1 MEELLKKLN
10 RNNDDIVFEEII
22 NKVQK
27 QLFIIAKAR
36 LRDDSLAEDALQ
48 ETFISL
54 YLNINKIK
62 DEKKLKAWLTKILIN
77 KCNDIMRKN
86 KIYSFKCDYNI
97 LENNLYSNNQYDDLN
112 NHIDIFRI
120 INLLNVEDTTT
131 VSEDGTGEE
140 KTDTFGN
147 FLNDYGFTPCVVII
161 SEGRQLA
168 GFFGTTSLISFEDW
182 LSSYG
187 I

>member
-120 INLLNVEDTTT
+120 INLLNVEERTIIIMFYSKKYTIKEISKILNINENT
-131 VSEDGTGEE
+131 IKTKISRIKIKLKKYLAEEE
-140 KTDTFGN
+140 K
-147 FLNDYGFTPCVVII
+147 
-161 SEGRQLA
+161 
-168 GFFGTTSLISFEDW
+168 
-182 LSSYG
+182 
-187 I
+187 

>member
-1 MEELLKKLN
+1 MEKKKKKLN

-120 INLLNVEDTTT
+120 INLLNVEERTIIIMFYSKKYTIKEISKILNINENT
-131 VSEDGTGEE
+131 IKTKISRIKIKLKKYLEEEE
-140 KTDTFGN
+140 K
-147 FLNDYGFTPCVVII
+147 
-161 SEGRQLA
+161 
-168 GFFGTTSLISFEDW
+168 
-182 LSSYG
+182 
-187 I
+187 

>member
-62 DEKKLKAWLTKILIN
+62 DEKKLKAWLTKTLIN

-120 INLLNVEDTTT
+120 INLLNVEERTIIIMFYSKKYTIKEISKILNINENT
-131 VSEDGTGEE
+131 IKTKISRIKIKLKKYIEE
-140 KTDTFGN
+140 
-147 FLNDYGFTPCVVII
+147 
-161 SEGRQLA
+161 
-168 GFFGTTSLISFEDW
+168 
-182 LSSYG
+182 
-187 I
+187 

>member
-62 DEKKLKAWLTKILIN
+62 DEKKLKAWLTKTLIN

-120 INLLNVEDTTT
+120 INLLNVEERTIIIMFYSKKYTIKEISKILNINENT
-131 VSEDGTGEE
+131 IKTKISRIKKKLKKYLEEEE
-140 KTDTFGN
+140 K
-147 FLNDYGFTPCVVII
+147 
-161 SEGRQLA
+161 
-168 GFFGTTSLISFEDW
+168 
-182 LSSYG
+182 
-187 I
+187 

>member
-36 LRDDSLAEDALQ
+36 LIDDSLAEDALQ

-120 INLLNVEDTTT
+120 INLLNVEERTIIIMFYSKKYTIKEISKILNINENT
-131 VSEDGTGEE
+131 IKTKISRIKIKLKKYLEEEE
-140 KTDTFGN
+140 K
-147 FLNDYGFTPCVVII
+147 
-161 SEGRQLA
+161 
-168 GFFGTTSLISFEDW
+168 
-182 LSSYG
+182 
-187 I
+187 

>member
-27 QLFIIAKAR
+27 QLLIIAKER
-36 LRDDSLAEDALQ
+36 LRYDSLAEDALQ

-62 DEKKLKAWLTKILIN
+62 DEKKLKAWLTKTLIN

-120 INLLNVEDTTT
+120 INLLNVEERTIIIMFYSKKYTIKEISKILNINENT
-131 VSEDGTGEE
+131 IKTKISRIKIKLKKYLEEEE
-140 KTDTFGN
+140 K
-147 FLNDYGFTPCVVII
+147 
-161 SEGRQLA
+161 
-168 GFFGTTSLISFEDW
+168 
-182 LSSYG
+182 
-187 I
+187 

>member
-22 NKVQK
+22 NKVKK

-62 DEKKLKAWLTKILIN
+62 DEKKLKAWLTKTLIN

-97 LENNLYSNNQYDDLN
+97 LENTLYSNNQYDDLN

-120 INLLNVEDTTT
+120 INLLNVEERTIIIMFYSKKYTIKEISKILNINENT
-131 VSEDGTGEE
+131 IKTKISRIKIKLKKYLEEEE
-140 KTDTFGN
+140 K
-147 FLNDYGFTPCVVII
+147 
-161 SEGRQLA
+161 
-168 GFFGTTSLISFEDW
+168 
-182 LSSYG
+182 
-187 I
+187 

>member
-22 NKVQK
+22 NKVKK

-62 DEKKLKAWLTKILIN
+62 DEKKLKAWLTKTLIN

-120 INLLNVEDTTT
+120 INLLNVEERTIIIMFYSKKYTIKEISKILNINENT
-131 VSEDGTGEE
+131 IKTKISRIKIKLKKYLEEEE
-140 KTDTFGN
+140 K
-147 FLNDYGFTPCVVII
+147 
-161 SEGRQLA
+161 
-168 GFFGTTSLISFEDW
+168 
-182 LSSYG
+182 
-187 I
+187 

>member
-62 DEKKLKAWLTKILIN
+62 DEKKLKAWLTKTLIN

-120 INLLNVEDTTT
+120 INLLNVEERTIIIMFYSKKYTIKEISKILNINENT
-131 VSEDGTGEE
+131 IKTKISRIKIKLKKYLEEEE
-140 KTDTFGN
+140 K
-147 FLNDYGFTPCVVII
+147 
-161 SEGRQLA
+161 
-168 GFFGTTSLISFEDW
+168 
-182 LSSYG
+182 
-187 I
+187 

>member
-120 INLLNVEDTTT
+120 INLLNVEERTIIIMFYSKKYTIKEISKILNINENT
-131 VSEDGTGEE
+131 IKTKISRIKIKLKKYLEEEE
-140 KTDTFGN
+140 K
-147 FLNDYGFTPCVVII
+147 
-161 SEGRQLA
+161 
-168 GFFGTTSLISFEDW
+168 
-182 LSSYG
+182 
-187 I
+187 